1 MPTSSEFTQGERREP
16 ELGSQE
22 DWDIIE
28 AALGFKDF
36 DLQRRKS
43 VCRQLQI
50 TVKIYYPTLRKR
62 RHELR
67 PGHFKSALGVLRNH
81 AARLKCYLDAES
93 DEPWPDELDELE
105 GKALSLFLL
114 DYYGFVRKRKH
125 SELINRLKEL
135 IRLIDNALQSLPVD
149 KGGRPPDEPLRLL
162 IYELA
167 DLYWKRTGK
176 TPGISWDNYKRQFR
190 GPFLR
195 LVSRVLKVFAPD
207 QVKDDNALAG
217 DIRRVLRWW
226 RKVNIDKTM
235 DPPERVLAIF

>member
-28 AALGFKDF
+28 AALGFKDP
-36 DLQRRKS
+36 DPRRRRELS
-43 VCRQLQI
+43 HWLRVIVSL
-50 TVKIYYPTLRKR
+50 YYRPTRAR
-62 RHELR
+62 MHELR

-105 GKALSLFLL
+105 GHALVVFLL

-217 DIRRVLRWW
+217 DIRRVLKWW
-226 RKVNIDKTM
+226 RKVNIYKTIA
-235 DPPERVLAIF
+235 PPERVPAIL